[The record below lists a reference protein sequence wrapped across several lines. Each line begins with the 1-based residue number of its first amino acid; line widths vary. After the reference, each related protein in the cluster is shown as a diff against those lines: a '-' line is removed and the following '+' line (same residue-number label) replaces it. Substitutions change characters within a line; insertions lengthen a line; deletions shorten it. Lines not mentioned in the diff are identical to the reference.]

1 MLATKSK
8 LKEIVKT
15 WAMPPGIL
23 TLFAKVSLR
32 MKQRNTDQ
40 FFEQDKNILNRHQ
53 GERCFI
59 LGAGSSIAQQDLK
72 KLVGECVI
80 SVSNTFVHPDF
91 SRIKPRYHVLPPLL
105 KSHGR
110 FQSEENFVGWLRAM
124 EVATGDADMFMH
136 IGDRWMI
143 ERNGLFKDRI
153 IHWVEYVGSWDENFD
168 APINLRCLP
177 PIWSVS
183 ELALTVAVYLG
194 FDKIYLIGIDHDW
207 FNGVLVYFYDHTKEH
222 ALRPD
227 ESDLSFADSEFQ
239 MRRHANIFKKY
250 KYLYSMKRNIY
261 NANANPSHY
270 LDVFPKVNFDSLF

>member
-143 ERNGLFKDRI
+143 ERNGLFK
-153 IHWVEYVGSWDENFD
+153 E
-168 APINLRCLP
+168 
-177 PIWSVS
+177 
-183 ELALTVAVYLG
+183 
-194 FDKIYLIGIDHDW
+194 IGRAH
-207 FNGVLVYFYDHTKEH
+207 V
-222 ALRPD
+222 
-227 ESDLSFADSEFQ
+227 
-239 MRRHANIFKKY
+239 
-250 KYLYSMKRNIY
+250 
-261 NANANPSHY
+261 
-270 LDVFPKVNFDSLF
+270 